1 MDVETLLQWSE
12 LAGNLIAAASSLG
25 VIAAIIY
32 AARSFW
38 DRRRWRTLANLVEDW
53 AEKDFQADED
63 LPEIRWKLLTASWL
77 AEAEFTPSEGVK
89 YLDFAVLYAKARTG
103 LTLQRMAKG

>member
-1 MDVETLLQWSE
+1 MTLRIKQTRIVMMLFTY
-12 LAGNLIAAASSLG
+12 LILSF
-25 VIAAIIY
+25 AAILY

-53 AEKDFQADED
+53 AEKDFGADED
-63 LPEIRWKLLTASWL
+63 LPEIRWRLLTASWL
-77 AEAEFTPSEGVK
+77 AEAEFTPNEGVK

-103 LTLQRMAKG
+103 LTLDRMAKG